1 MSNVTKPQTPP
12 SLLRILVAI
21 REAKAGRQGVTAAQV
36 QTDAIRMQRLA
47 ERGLVR
53 VAGQVQ
59 SGRRGRPAHRYTLTD
74 TGRNRAARAA
84 AKA

>member
-21 REAKAGRQGVTAAQV
+21 REAKPGRQGVTAAEV
-36 QTDAIRMQRLA
+36 KTDAIRLGRLQ

-53 VAGQVQ
+53 VVGTVK
-59 SGRRGRPAHRYTLTD
+59 SGKRGRPAHRYGLTD
-74 TGRNRAARAA
+74 TGRNRAARARV
-84 AKA
+84 